1 MQWTVLYQPNTY
13 WVLLPGGR
21 YKFHTNN
28 FLSCRKWL
36 LALLVSAMFP
46 AWALD
51 AVRPLLIVRSEG
63 YFPPHEMVVD
73 GKLTGLHIDLIEAA
87 AARMQVQVV
96 IQTYPWLRAIT
107 MLQRGDADAISYMG
121 KTPEREQF
129 GYFEE
134 GNRLSAVQNGFFV
147 LKANAAKVVYTG
159 DMNQL
164 RPYSIGQIRG
174 RRSFHA
180 FDHATYLNKDENAGT
195 EEALLKML
203 VGGRFD
209 IAMAPIART
218 KYIAKTMGLDTQ
230 LVALKPYGP
239 MVDTYLVFSKAL
251 GHGDLA
257 KRFAVAMSAVKK
269 SPEFAGML
277 QRYGVHADDY

>member
-1 MQWTVLYQPNTY
+1 MSLRRWAM
-13 WVLLPGGR
+13 
-21 YKFHTNN
+21 
-28 FLSCRKWL
+28 
-36 LALLVSAMFP
+36 ALLVSTTLP
-46 AWALD
+46 VWATD

-73 GKLTGLHIDLIEAA
+73 GKLKGLHVDLIEAA
-87 AARMQVQVV
+87 AARMHLPVV
-96 IQTYPWLRAIT
+96 IQTYPWLRAIA
-107 MLQRGDADAISYMG
+107 MLQRGDADAITYMG

-134 GNRLSAVQNGFFV
+134 GNRLSVVQNGFFV

-159 DMNQL
+159 DMNEL
-164 RPYSIGQIRG
+164 RPYAIGQIRG
-174 RRSFHA
+174 RRSFQA
-180 FDHATYLNKDENAGT
+180 FDQATFLNKDENAGT

-209 IAMAPIART
+209 IAMAPVART
-218 KYIAKTMGLDTQ
+218 KYIAKLMGLDAN

-251 GHGDLA
+251 GHADLA
-257 KRFAVAMSAVKK
+257 KRFAVAMDAVKK
-269 SPEFAGML
+269 SPEFAKTL
-277 QRYGVHADDY
+277 QRYGVHADDF